1 MCQYCDFREP
11 DRFGVSIDG
20 KGVDALTM
28 TIHEGGTVHLRGYCD
43 YSRVE
48 DRYQF
53 NYCPMCGRKL
63 SDDDSVED
71 KQHYKPKETYAIFT
85 ETSCGAES
93 VVFSWKD
100 VLDYV
105 QEVMDNGADDYV
117 EVFQKVAEARLR
129 CSMDWV

>member
-1 MCQYCDFREP
+1 MCVYCNFDGLENWGDSIHCIGAEDFRLTLSG
-11 DRFGVSIDG
+11 DGVG
-20 KGVDALTM
+20 KF
-28 TIHEGGTVHLRGYCD
+28 RGFTEEIYIKGD
-43 YSRVE
+43 FN
-48 DRYQF
+48 F

-63 SDDDSVED
+63 SGDVEGED
-71 KQHYKPKETYAIFT
+71 KPHYKPEETYTIFT

-129 CSMDWV
+129 RSMDWV